1 MVTIIWVERVGRMC
15 CRLVGTGGE
24 WAWVLGGTWGF
35 GTWGLEVG
43 SWTHFPVEHV
53 GQWGFPEVGV

>member
-1 MVTIIWVERVGRMC
+1 MC